1 MYQKVSSDD
10 QIKLVQEL
18 HPNPYVQSFSM
29 FALWGRQCL
38 DIFLWEVKRPPSHCS
53 VLNMRSG
60 ILPASQSL
68 PDDSQCW
75 IGTSLALR
83 RDQREDWLLSKRD
96 RGAEK
101 VGAGCSPW
109 HWIFKNSGSCL
120 EGILGSSP
128 NSLRSVFCLWGATL
142 PILMTEMEA
151 TREGASLG
159 REEKVCF
166 KHSKWTIYVSIVAH
180 PDENGLQQVMRY
192 LRLEVRSLVRNGRH
206 WFGGSPTRSWGLQW
220 NGLLVARMVRKMS
233 RGDSRL
239 VDASARGVPYLWPSS
254 TSGLSPDHSISAS
267 KPRKITTL
275 ESPASFVQLPMPGSY
290 PQTFWLYL
298 V

>member
-1 MYQKVSSDD
+1 MTLSA
-10 QIKLVQEL
+10 EL
-18 HPNPYVQSFSM
+18 P
-29 FALWGRQCL
+29 
-38 DIFLWEVKRPPSHCS
+38 FLWPWE
-53 VLNMRSG
+53 G
-60 ILPASQSL
+60 IRER
-68 PDDSQCW
+68 
-75 IGTSLALR
+75 IGCFPKETEE
-83 RDQREDWLLSKRD
+83 QK
-96 RGAEK
+96 K

-128 NSLRSVFCLWGATL
+128 NSLRSMVCLWGATL
-142 PILMTEMEA
+142 PILMTETEA

-180 PDENGLQQVMRY
+180 PDGNGLQQVMRY
-192 LRLEVRSLVRNGRH
+192 LRLEARSLVRNGRH
-206 WFGGSPTRSWGLQW
+206 WFGESSTRSWGLQW

-254 TSGLSPDHSISAS
+254 TSDLSPDHSISAS
-267 KPRKITTL
+267 KPSKITTS
-275 ESPASFVQLPMPGSY
+275 ESPASFVQLPMPGSH